1 MMKPTKSG
9 PHEVDPENVQVIT
22 RDQLKDTNKAE
33 FEAQM
38 KHYEEF
44 CLASYGS
51 ILSKSPSQ
59 PTLKGFK
66 T

>member
-22 RDQLKDTNKAE
+22 RDQLKDTDKAE

-44 CLASYGS
+44 CLAAYGQRWS
-51 ILSKSPSQ
+51 IQEESFAN
-59 PTLKGFK
+59 T
-66 T
+66 